1 MSIHTGKSR
10 SDLGSGA
17 CSTRPRSGWLWPR
30 IRGAGGT
37 RGRAHAAAR
46 AGHLEALRWAR
57 EYGCPW
63 TRVRVYTRLRERGL
77 GRKPGASLYT
87 RKRLS
92 LSRLRAGTWSDVLRW
107 AREHDCPWYA
117 WTCHAAAK
125 CGHLEVLR
133 WAQAHGC
140 L

>member
-1 MSIHTGKSR
+1 M
-10 SDLGSGA
+10 A
-17 CSTRPRSGWLWPR
+17 A
-30 IRGAGGT
+30 RGLAYVCT
-37 RGRAHAAAR
+37 RGSEN
-46 AGHLEALRWAR
+46 GGLGESLV
-57 EYGCPW
+57 PP
-63 TRVRVYTRLRERGL
+63 YTRG
-77 GRKPGASLYT
+77 SV
-87 RKRLS
+87 S